1 MGNHRAERH
10 GSRRSSSERLQP
22 ASHPTTR
29 SATTSNTT
37 KSTAGKRKAVK
48 HSAPRGPLF
57 TVPSTPILAGVA
69 ALAVAAGGAVTAA
82 GSPGLVDDQFRY
94 TSSASALSGV
104 SGTAS
109 VGDLG
114 DRDIISRDSE
124 RDALED
130 ANDSKVQEQTEAQ
143 AEERDQALENMA
155 ESAEAT
161 AAELKEN
168 AWGLPVEQYRITNTF
183 GQGAS
188 YYSSGYHTGLDF
200 ACPMGTP
207 IHAVAN
213 GVITEVGYDGA
224 FGNKTVITLEDGTEL
239 WFAHQSQFAVDV
251 GEEVRTGDVIGYV
264 GNTGNSRGAHVH
276 LEVRPGGG
284 DPVDPADA
292 LALHGVD
299 I

>member
-22 ASHPTTR
+22 ASQPTTR
-29 SATTSNTT
+29 STP

-82 GSPGLVDDQFRY
+82 GSPGLDDQFRY

-114 DRDIISRDSE
+114 DRDIISRDSQ

-130 ANDSKVQEQTEAQ
+130 ATDSKVQEQTEAQ
-143 AEERDQALENMA
+143 AEQRNQALESMA
-155 ESAEAT
+155 RSAEQT
-161 AAELKEN
+161 AAELAKN
-168 AWGLPVEQYRITNTF
+168 QWVLPVDGYRLTTTF
-183 GQGAS
+183 GAAKS

-200 ACPMGTP
+200 ACAYGTP
-207 IHAVAN
+207 IKAVAN
-213 GVITEVGYDGA
+213 GVITEAGYDGA
-224 FGNKTVITLEDGTEL
+224 YGNKIVLTLEDGTEL
-239 WFAHQSQFAVDV
+239 WFAHQSSFAVGV
-251 GEEVRTGDVIGYV
+251 GEEVRAGDVIGYV
-264 GNTGNSRGAHVH
+264 GSTGRSYGAHLH

-284 DPVDPADA
+284 DPVDPAGA
-292 LALHGVD
+292 LAQNGVD
-299 I
+299 V